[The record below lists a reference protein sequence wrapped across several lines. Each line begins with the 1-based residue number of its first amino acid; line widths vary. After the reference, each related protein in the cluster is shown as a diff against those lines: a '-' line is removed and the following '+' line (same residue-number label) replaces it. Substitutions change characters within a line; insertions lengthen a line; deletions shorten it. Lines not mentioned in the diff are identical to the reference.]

1 MRDVFLTRKAIK
13 HGVYNLKDYLI
24 VFDFFYNIQKINTMN
39 RRDAITTAGLAAG
52 SLLIPKNQK
61 SMSDKLPKTPF
72 KHSVCRWCFND
83 IPLETLASK
92 VKAIGIESIELLTP
106 NEWSTVYSA
115 GLTCALATADFISL
129 TEGFNNPRNHKLL
142 QGLYPE
148 LMESAANQ
156 GIPQVICF
164 SGNRYQ
170 ISDQEG
176 LENCATGLAPLVKK
190 AENLGIMLTMEL
202 LNSKVNHPDYQCDH
216 TPWGVKLVEKIGS
229 PNFKLLY
236 DIYHMQI
243 MEGDVIA
250 TIGKHADAIS
260 HYHTAGVPGRHEIDE
275 SQELYYPAIMKA
287 IADTGFTGYVAQE
300 FIPRDR
306 TSAFRS
312 LADAIR
318 RCSIS

>member
-1 MRDVFLTRKAIK
+1 
-13 HGVYNLKDYLI
+13 
-24 VFDFFYNIQKINTMN
+24 MN

-52 SLLIPKNQK
+52 SLLIPKNQQA
-61 SMSDKLPKTPF
+61 MSDKLPKTPF

-106 NEWSTVYSA
+106 NEWSTVYNA

-129 TEGFNNPRNHKLL
+129 TEGFNNPNNHKRL

-176 LENCATGLAPLVKK
+176 LENCAIGLAPLVKK

-287 IADTGFTGYVAQE
+287 IADTGFTGYVAQV

-306 TSAFRS
+306 TTAFRS